1 MSKFSIRPYT
11 EIDQNRIL
19 AIFQLNT
26 PEFFSREEES
36 DLIQYL
42 KSETEDY
49 FVIEDEG
56 QVIGCGGINYE
67 NDFTMG
73 VISWDIIHPEYQGKG
88 VGVQLL
94 KHRLDLLKSNTSIQ
108 KIIVRTSQIVFR
120 FYEKAGFEL
129 KEVKTDYW
137 AKGFDLYHMEIEL

>member
-137 AKGFDLYHMEIEL
+137 AKGFDLYHMEIQL

>member
-26 PEFFSREEES
+26 PEFFSQEEES

-42 KSETEDY
+42 KSETEEY

-73 VISWDIIHPEYQGKG
+73 IISWDIIHPEYQGKG
-88 VGVQLL
+88 VGGQLL

-137 AKGFDLYHMEIEL
+137 AKGFDLYHMEIQL